1 MFSADAG
8 WSHLLPL
15 VYYSLVRRHPHKL
28 ATTIAA
34 QQQLTRIEASASLL
48 KPCRPANRGPKEKNN
63 KISTNTRLQRSYLI
77 FTTDYKPST
86 LHLYNGRLAWVNLN
100 HQKIIFCFGLIL
112 SANPFERFSSGLW
125 LQCVDARDG
134 NASGMKRPSWL
145 ALEQW
150 ADTVS
155 AQDETDAILGLHSIP
170 LSLQNKYKRSAN
182 VADRGSQF
190 QTQETTLHYI
200 VGDQEKEMEYRRRVH
215 SFSSFLDFV
224 YYICWNMKRY
234 FFWLVVN
241 TFSFFTGYFKCKRAC
256 VLWVNT
262 LNIF

>member
-8 WSHLLPL
+8 WSHLLSL

-34 QQQLTRIEASASLL
+34 QKQLTRIEASASLL
-48 KPCRPANRGPKEKNN
+48 KPCTPANRGPKEKNN

-125 LQCVDARDG
+125 LQCVWTLGTETLREWNDRPDWRWSSG
-134 NASGMKRPSWL
+134 RIQFLHRMKQTPFWVYTASRSPFTTNTSWAPTWL
-145 ALEQW
+145 TE
-150 ADTVS
+150 
-155 AQDETDAILGLHSIP
+155 
-170 LSLQNKYKRSAN
+170 
-182 VADRGSQF
+182 
-190 QTQETTLHYI
+190 
-200 VGDQEKEMEYRRRVH
+200 VH
-215 SFSSFLDFV
+215 SFKL
-224 YYICWNMKRY
+224 KRPH
-234 FFWLVVN
+234 
-241 TFSFFTGYFKCKRAC
+241 S
-256 VLWVNT
+256 
-262 LNIF
+262 IM